1 MIHWLTIHSKKS
13 KFPKKSR
20 AFHLRGEWER
30 VYLGS
35 FFLFILMGRP
45 FFKTAE
51 DVWNGV
57 FALIFLLL
65 FGALALRINTEWWLP
80 HRIDPFDFLIL
91 SLATF
96 RLVRLLTYDKIT
108 NFVRAYFG
116 SIDHPFGRTV
126 FELLICP
133 WCSGVWSALL
143 LLALFT
149 LFSFG
154 WLFVLLLAIAGL
166 GSFIQTIVNSLIRPT
181 KKSTLEK

>member
-1 MIHWLTIHSKKS
+1 
-13 KFPKKSR
+13 
-20 AFHLRGEWER
+20 
-30 VYLGS
+30 
-35 FFLFILMGRP
+35 MGRP

-57 FALIFLLL
+57 FILIFLLL
-65 FGALALRINTEWWLP
+65 FGVLALRLSVEWWLP
-80 HRIDPFDFLIL
+80 YRIDPFDFLIL

-108 NFVRAYFG
+108 NFVRAYFS

-133 WCSGVWSALL
+133 WCSGVWSALF
-143 LLALFT
+143 LLAFFT

-154 WLFVLLLAIAGL
+154 WLFVLLLAVAGL
-166 GSFIQTIVNSLIRPT
+166 GSFIQIIANRVVRYAE
-181 KKSTLEK
+181 KSTLEK

>member
-1 MIHWLTIHSKKS
+1 
-13 KFPKKSR
+13 
-20 AFHLRGEWER
+20 
-30 VYLGS
+30 
-35 FFLFILMGRP
+35 MGRP

-51 DVWNGV
+51 DVWNGI
-57 FALIFLLL
+57 FTLIFLLL
-65 FGALALRINTEWWLP
+65 FGALAFRLHIEGGLPRRIA
-80 HRIDPFDFLIL
+80 PFDFFLL

-96 RLVRLLTYDKIT
+96 RLIRLLTYDKIT
-108 NFVRAYFG
+108 NFIRAYFG

-133 WCSGVWSALL
+133 WCSGVWSALF

-166 GSFIQTIVNSLIRPT
+166 ASFIQVIINGLIRPT
-181 KKSTLEK
+181 EKATLKK